1 MKLDMM
7 IPQWL
12 LEENRWVE
20 FLEALESVVSD
31 IESNIG
37 DLKKLYDAYECGEF
51 LERVGDQFSFGLIY
65 RTSEDVNRLL
75 LDIAKGFIHHK
86 GSLEFF
92 QRLFELLGYTYAFRD
107 LSKDVLMPS
116 YQGTLSG
123 SYLEDAN
130 YYRDGSVEV
139 AIPIAIWY
147 LAQELSRFVS
157 AGVYIWYSVIT
168 GVRYLREEIPA
179 TRCYTD
185 SKATRYSIED
195 RLYYNVLLDIPYA
208 SEIDTQARAKHTG
221 YYFVMN
227 EYSVILTQ

>member
-12 LEENRWVE
+12 LEEERWVE

-51 LERVGDQFSFGLIY
+51 LERVADQFSFGLIY
-65 RTSEDVNRLL
+65 QTTDEVNRLL
-75 LDIAKGFIHHK
+75 LDIAKGFIRHK

-92 QRLFELLGYTYAFRD
+92 QRLLELLGYTYAFRD

-116 YQGTLSG
+116 YQGILSR
-123 SYLEDAN
+123 SYLEDAS

-139 AIPIAIWY
+139 TAPVSMWY
-147 LAQELSRFVS
+147 LVQEQSRFIS
-157 AGVYIWYSVIT
+157 AGVYVWYSIII
-168 GVRYLREEIPA
+168 GVRYLREETQA

-185 SKATRYSIED
+185 WRTARSSIED
-195 RLYYNVLLDIPYA
+195 RVRYNILLDIPYA
-208 SEIDTQARAKHTG
+208 SRIDTQARAKHTE
-221 YYFVMN
+221 YYLVVN
-227 EYSVILTQ
+227 EYSVILT